1 MRRGLTAV
9 VVCSAALSLVPACQ
23 RRGERA
29 EARGAHDRDRDGD
42 RDNDHDESH
51 DEAHTSS
58 VPGAGGET
66 RSAVRNISDARCD
79 REARCNNVGNDKKYA
94 SDEVCEDQIKSE
106 WANDLNAYEC
116 PKGVVDG
123 ELEEC
128 LNAIRNEDCNSPFDT
143 LGRISACTAGQICA
157 N

>member
-1 MRRGLTAV
+1 MRRALSAV
-9 VVCSAALSLVPACQ
+9 VVCSAALSLMPACH

-29 EARGAHDRDRDGD
+29 EAREGHDHDRDG
-42 RDNDHDESH
+42 DHDESH
-51 DEAHTSS
+51 DESHTS
-58 VPGAGGET
+58 PMRGPGGET

-79 REARCNNVGNDKKYA
+79 REARCNNIGADKKYA

-116 PKGVVDG
+116 PNGVVDG